1 MSAEPPGEV
10 IEADRS
16 IDKGTLFCVSCPYR
30 DATDGEWTV
39 VETDD
44 SVYYL
49 CPNCGTELPVQRR
62 LSGDALERPQ
72 RPLVD
77 GTER

>member
-1 MSAEPPGEV
+1 MSAEPPGDA

-16 IDKGTLFCVSCPYR
+16 IDKRTLFCVSCPYH
-30 DATDGEWTV
+30 DPIDGRWAV

-44 SVYYL
+44 SVHYL
-49 CPNCGTELPVQRR
+49 CPNCGAELPTRRR
-62 LSGDALERPQ
+62 LGRTTVASERP
-72 RPLVD
+72 LLG